1 MPEKKDEN
9 KKKKTLSLKL
19 GAKPKLSP
27 KKNIEAGKTV
37 IVEKKRYKRNPVPEE
52 SSVNTSFNN
61 IEEKK
66 LPETNSESI
75 KSRSGVVLK
84 PLSKDEQKK
93 ILQAGNKKDAI
104 NKIRLGNETK
114 NIKNQIEKNEEI
126 IIEKPAAN
134 LDFKKESEKKKTSFE
149 NLNDYKDQNCLL
161 YTSPSPRDV

>member
-52 SSVNTSFNN
+52 SRVNTSFNN
-61 IEEKK
+61 TEEKK
-66 LPETNSESI
+66 LPETNRESI

-84 PLSKDEQKK
+84 PLSLSL
-93 ILQAGNKKDAI
+93 IHI
-104 NKIRLGNETK
+104 
-114 NIKNQIEKNEEI
+114 
-126 IIEKPAAN
+126 
-134 LDFKKESEKKKTSFE
+134 
-149 NLNDYKDQNCLL
+149 
-161 YTSPSPRDV
+161 